1 MFCYESYF
9 YHNNEKT
16 ANVFFDHI
24 FSMLCNNPNIFKKV
38 GRLRKVVLRKVSLL
52 RPVAKQLAHKLQN

>member
-16 ANVFFDHI
+16 ANVFLITF
-24 FSMLCNNPNIFKKV
+24 FRCYVTTQTFFKKV

-52 RPVAKQLAHKLQN
+52 RPVAKQLAHNLQN